1 MIQILE
7 GWAKDCSISR
17 SVLKIPTIT
26 HNIYV
31 HVPAEH
37 PKNKNI
43 TPRVSQNSLGLDKSV
58 IYVGLKP

>member
-17 SVLKIPTIT
+17 SDVKIPTIT
-26 HNIYV
+26 QNIHV

-43 TPRVSQNSLGLDKSV
+43 MPWVSQNSLGLDKSV